1 MYNKEKGNKKFI
13 SNEKRAK
20 RREENNK
27 KKKRELDTI
36 YNMCEFISN
45 KLRDDLYSIRDENTK
60 VSKYVNNA
68 KLDEYLKENG
78 ADDELIKSIRP
89 FRFLVAELFTTYH
102 LGFIKSIY
110 RYDVRVLYIRE
121 RLDSMFGRRFSDDI
135 DKIIDTLII
144 FSEYKKLYADTSTE
158 VESYDMVSN
167 EEPMEVDNNE
177 VTKDA

>member
-13 SNEKRAK
+13 SNEERAK

-36 YNMCEFISN
+36 YNMCKFMSD
-45 KLRDDLYSIRDENTK
+45 KLCDDLYSVGGDNTK
-60 VSKYVNNA
+60 ISKYVNNA

-78 ADDELIKSIRP
+78 ADDELLKNIRP

-135 DKIIDTLII
+135 DKIIDTLHI
-144 FSEYKKLYADTSTE
+144 FSEYKKLYADTTTD
-158 VESYDMVSN
+158 VESYDTVSDDKS
-167 EEPMEVDNNE
+167 VDVDDNE
-177 VTKDA
+177 VTENA